1 MNFKIIPL
9 SKHPIWAV
17 PYIVF
22 HVLGLKAK
30 QIYLQ
35 QNIVLLFKIFAVS
48 TFFSYTVQFRMI
60 LSVFLLI
67 YTSKVFPFLFQ
78 FMYFD

>member
-9 SKHPIWAV
+9 SKHPVWAV

-30 QIYLQ
+30 KIYLQ
-35 QNIVLLFKIFAVS
+35 QNIVLLFKIFAVT
-48 TFFSYTVQFRMI
+48 TFF
-60 LSVFLLI
+60 FLYSAI
-67 YTSKVFPFLFQ
+67 
-78 FMYFD
+78 